1 METAASLKAV
11 ELAISLDLMYTSCLY
26 LTSMG
31 LIQQAL
37 KRYNNGSDTSAENW
51 REAANDMTAA
61 LSNMGSLHH
70 TPGVQ
75 SQLRARNVSGP
86 AGHQSVLN
94 VTGTGATNI
103 ELPWTEGSGRRVYL
117 GQGTLGY
124 PPPLYPNLTVS
135 EGNASSGSYVAVYQ
149 EQTLGLGSNLI
160 LGPLTV
166 TDNFSLMSMTI
177 PIVDNKSATNILGWL
192 TVVQNTRLIDVVV
205 DDRTGLGQTGV
216 TVLLGPTNSDNKF
229 SVSAPMSDKHN
240 VRFILPV
247 RPTATTK
254 NYASSSLNAKAFAAG
269 EYPAVE
275 SAISDGFHGR
285 QELGTMLSTYNE
297 VGQKISVAYATPPT
311 TLVNWIVIVEQLTT
325 EFWAPVDHLRTIILA
340 CLFSVLG
347 FFFFAS
353 LPVAH
358 FAVRPITRLRLATQ
372 STIDPLFGSSSG
384 SIARHTHDEE
394 LSAGS
399 AIARRNGLLRSLWP
413 WHRNERRQ
421 ETVDHHEKRFR
432 IPSKVNTKKFLKDD
446 ISDLMETFNE
456 MSDELFLQ
464 YSKLEER
471 VRERTIELEQS
482 KRAAEAANESKTL
495 FVANVSH
502 ELKTPLNGI
511 LGMCATSIED
521 DNVQQMKTS
530 LSIIYKS
537 GDLLLRTLNDLLMFS
552 TNQVGGRELMLEE
565 REFGLQD
572 LESQILAI
580 FEKQAVDKGI
590 KLRFECEEDSPDVG
604 ATPAGLMSMTLWGDV
619 HRILQIIINLVSNS
633 MKYTPNDGTVICAVR
648 KLPELAP
655 RRLSRAVEQSS
666 LQSQKTRSSG
676 KSLARRSTRGGTA
689 NFINP
694 SEAYQLQER
703 TVAPPGNDLYIEFE
717 VRDTGQGI
725 PEEMQSRIFEPFV
738 QGDPSLS
745 RRHSGTGLGLSI
757 CSQLATLMKG
767 SIALRSTLGVGS
779 TFTVK
784 IPLRQVIGTP
794 SRRSTNPSIDV
805 APSVLRLSLSTG
817 AEKTD
822 EKASEKDVSDGQ
834 RLSQSGVQQVHF
846 QPQNM
851 ELRSESTVPQSENS
865 KTFAGG
871 DEGDEGEKIRAET
884 TTAQEDNKAISEQ
897 AHAAEHSPFEQ
908 SPTSPEQLDPA
919 GLSKASQASS
929 ETQSGPAMPT
939 SQKKSRKPSKED
951 PNAEQPNFC
960 KLRVLVAE
968 DNKVNQQVILR
979 MLKMEQILKVTIA
992 EDGLQALDLVKAAES
1007 SGYDLIFMD
1016 IQMPCMDGLTSTRLI
1031 RESGYE
1037 GPIVALTAFAEK
1049 SNVDDCF
1056 RSGMNHFL
1064 AKPLKKP
1071 QLHDALVK
1079 LCSKSPGSKAKELG
1093 D

>member
-1 METAASLKAV
+1 METAASLKAM

-26 LTSMG
+26 LTSMV

-51 REAANDMTAA
+51 REVADDMTAA

-160 LGPLTV
+160 LGPLTI
-166 TDNFSLMSMTI
+166 TDNFSLMSMTLPVI
-177 PIVDNKSATNILGWL
+177 DNYSITNILGWL
-192 TVVQNTRLIDVVV
+192 TVVQNTRLIDTVV
-205 DDRTGLGQTGV
+205 DDHTGLGQTGV

-229 SVSAPMSDKHN
+229 SASTSMSDQHN

-254 NYASSSLNAKAFAAG
+254 DYVSSSLNAKAFSAN

-285 QELGTMLSTYNE
+285 QELGSMLSTYNE
-297 VGQKISVAYATPPT
+297 VGQKVSVAYATPPT

-384 SIARHTHDEE
+384 SIARHTYDEE
-394 LSAGS
+394 PSAGS

-590 KLRFECEEDSPDVG
+590 KLRFECEEDSPEVG

-822 EKASEKDVSDGQ
+822 EKASEKDVSDDQ

-865 KTFAGG
+865 KSFAGG
-871 DEGDEGEKIRAET
+871 DEGEKTRAEA

-897 AHAAEHSPFEQ
+897 AHAAEHSPVEQ
-908 SPTSPEQLDPA
+908 SSTSPEQLDPA
-919 GLSKASQASS
+919 VLSKASQASS
-929 ETQSGPAMPT
+929 ETQSGPAMPA

-992 EDGLQALDLVKAAES
+992 EDGLQALDLVRAAES

-1016 IQMPCMDGLTSTRLI
+1016 IQMPCMDGLTSTKLI